1 MSARSD
7 SERPVLVR
15 EATALDADAIASV
28 HVRSWR
34 AAYRGIIDDDYL
46 AALSV
51 ERRRDATLAWF
62 RAHDPSSFMRV
73 AVDASARVIGYG
85 MCGPARSLVPA
96 KLGEVYVLYLLP
108 EAQRRGVGTQL
119 MRSIARGLDRAGM
132 ERLVVWSLEL
142 NPARAFYAR
151 RGGRAADSRETLV
164 GKRRL
169 REIAYRWDSLRTLIE
184 SAECTSP
191 GTGRNAPR

>member
-1 MSARSD
+1 MI
-7 SERPVLVR
+7 R
-15 EATALDADAIASV
+15 EATALDAQAIASV

-51 ERRRDATLAWF
+51 DRRREATQAWF
-62 RAHDPSSFMRV
+62 RAHDPSSFLRV
-73 AVDASARVIGYG
+73 AVDARAQVIGYG

-108 EAQRRGVGTQL
+108 DAQRRGVGTAL

-132 ERLVVWSLEL
+132 DRLVIWSLEL

-151 RGGRAADSRETLV
+151 LGGRAADSRDTLV

-169 REIAYRWDSLRTLIE
+169 REIAYRWDSLRTLIQPVD
-184 SAECTSP
+184 CTSSDAQ
-191 GTGRNAPR
+191 NSD